1 MNSIITYN
9 IQKKTQQLRTIA
21 PHWVGSSI
29 VFLIGAYF
37 LSQNTIPSHLKE
49 SYNITK
55 WYILHPENA
64 WSSVLYAL
72 PRTPTIMK
80 IPLMSLA
87 ISSFSLWSN
96 AQPYINFADVTNIYW
111 VVITTSLYS
120 LPYSKHKEKVI
131 WVVHSSTTLF
141 IVSSIYSGLYNNI
154 LTYYNANIVPFTG
167 IINIICGIFL
177 YSYYLDN
184 VYFNISSLFIVCG
197 YVCKLQT
204 IYYQAYWGTSVFHIF
219 TAIGIHILVHMNK
232 PQIKNSS
239 VINSGV
245 INSSVINSGVINSD
259 SLAMV

>member
-9 IQKKTQQLRTIA
+9 IKKKTRQLRTIA

-29 VFLIGAYF
+29 VFCIGAYF
-37 LSQNTIPSHLKE
+37 LSQNTIPSHLEE
-49 SYNITK
+49 SYSITK

-64 WSSVLYAL
+64 WSSLLYAL
-72 PRTPTIMK
+72 PRTPIIMK

-96 AQPYINFADVTNIYW
+96 AQPYINFVDVTNIYW

-120 LPYSKHKEKVI
+120 LPYSKHKDKVI

-141 IVSSIYSGLYNNI
+141 IGSSIYSGLYNNI
-154 LTYYNANIVPFTG
+154 LTYYDVNIVPFTG

-184 VYFNISSLFIVCG
+184 VYFNISIKAKSKKSGEIILINNYGKKRIHDLYNLITFVIIIETNTL
-197 YVCKLQT
+197 YIIPHNLINE
-204 IYYQAYWGTSVFHIF
+204 IYINRRGR
-219 TAIGIHILVHMNK
+219 AIYSNY
-232 PQIKNSS
+232 
-239 VINSGV
+239 
-245 INSSVINSGVINSD
+245 
-259 SLAMV
+259 